1 MILSLLEAQCADCGT
16 TFSCPQMGDFGYGT
30 FLFHGERGTVHA
42 AFEALGSPVWSY
54 LGSMLDAV
62 TDARIATARVAKL
75 HAACA
80 HFADPV
86 AGQHLRSGI
95 VCPHCHSTRMAWWGG
110 NKTGSAEVTGV
121 TFSRFLALS
130 ATERQ
135 ELVSAFFEADRP
147 AGGTGC
153 VS

>member
-1 MILSLLEAQCADCGT
+1 MIVSLLEAECAACGT

-30 FLFHGERGTVHA
+30 FLFHGERGSVHA

-62 TDARIATARVAKL
+62 TDTRFATSRVARL

-86 AGQHLRSGI
+86 AGQHLKPVI

-110 NKTGSAEVTGV
+110 NTTGSAEVADV

-130 ATERQ
+130 AAERQ
-135 ELVSAFFEADRP
+135 ELVSAHFDASPAADG
-147 AGGTGC
+147 AGPIA
-153 VS
+153 